1 MRDLDIVVFGATGF
15 VGRLTAQHLARH
27 APLGTKIALG
37 GRSLPRLEA
46 VRAELG
52 VDWPLVVADTGD
64 PEALRAMAERTTVV
78 ATTVGPYARYGLPL
92 VQACAAAG
100 THYADLAG
108 EVLFVRDSI
117 DAQHAAAVA
126 SGARIVH
133 ACGFDSIPS
142 DLAVLLLHREGGGE
156 LEDTTL
162 LLASARGGFSGG
174 TVDSLRNQVDVSK
187 ADTSLK
193 RVAADPYALSP
204 SRADEPDLGGE
215 GDFVLPRR
223 DDLVGRWVA
232 PFVMAPFNTRIVRR
246 SNALQHW
253 AYGRR
258 FRYTEVMGVGPMPV
272 APVLAAAVSAGVIG
286 LGLGM
291 AFPPARLV
299 LDRVLPKP
307 GEGPSEQAREN
318 GHFHTQTHARTADG
332 RHLVATVAAKGDP
345 GYAATAVMLGQSALS
360 LALDELPGG
369 GGVLT
374 PATAMGMALVE
385 RLRTQGFELRV
396 TEAAR

>member
-27 APLGTKIALG
+27 APPGTTIALG

-64 PEALRAMAERTTVV
+64 PAALRAMAERATVV

-92 VQACAAAG
+92 VQACTLPRLPAAPGSCTPAASIRSRRTSRCCCCTAKAAASSR
-100 THYADLAG
+100 TP
-108 EVLFVRDSI
+108 RCCSRPP
-117 DAQHAAAVA
+117 AAA
-126 SGARIVH
+126 S
-133 ACGFDSIPS
+133 
-142 DLAVLLLHREGGGE
+142 AVGRS
-156 LEDTTL
+156 TRCATR
-162 LLASARGGFSGG
+162 S
-174 TVDSLRNQVDVSK
+174 TVSK

-318 GHFHTQTHARTADG
+318 GHFRTQTHARTADG
-332 RHLVATVAAKGDP
+332 RHLVATVAATGDP

-360 LALDELPGG
+360 LALDELPGN
-369 GGVLT
+369 GGVRT
-374 PATAMGMALVE
+374 PATAMGTALVE
-385 RLRTQGFELRV
+385 RLRAQGFELTV
-396 TEAAR
+396 TEASR

>member
-15 VGRLTAQHLARH
+15 VGRLTARHLARH
-27 APLGTKIALG
+27 APLGAKIALG

-64 PEALRAMAERTTVV
+64 PAALRAMAERTTVV

-117 DAQHAAAVA
+117 DAQHDAAVA

-142 DLAVLLLHREGGGE
+142 DLAVLLLHREGGE
-156 LEDTTL
+156 LAVTTL

-174 TVDSLRNQVDVSK
+174 TVASLRNQVDVSK
-187 ADTSLK
+187 SDTSLK

-204 SRADEPDLGGE
+204 ARAAEPDLGGE
-215 GDFVLPRR
+215 GDSVLPRR

-272 APVLAAAVSAGVIG
+272 APVLAAAVSAGAIG

-318 GHFHTQTHARTADG
+318 GHFRTQTHARTADG